1 MGDGSQC
8 CVKCRSLLVT
18 HTRTYRG
25 TNSYYWMRPPRL
37 LYQCE
42 MWVRWWQR
50 RRRPHWVHLIMSC
63 YLDINIYI
71 YRMYIMYIEYV
82 SLSRNTVSGGGGWW
96 CCGWCVPAN
105 DSRGGHD
112 VVVPVLCA
120 RAAPR
125 EARLRTNN
133 ARFPNPRFYRYIAMI
148 HTRVGGG
155 LDQRR

>member
-1 MGDGSQC
+1 MA
-8 CVKCRSLLVT
+8 
-18 HTRTYRG
+18 
-25 TNSYYWMRPPRL
+25 
-37 LYQCE
+37 
-42 MWVRWWQR
+42 
-50 RRRPHWVHLIMSC
+50 
-63 YLDINIYI
+63 
-71 YRMYIMYIEYV
+71 
-82 SLSRNTVSGGGGWW
+82 GGGVAG
-96 CCGWCVPAN
+96 GVSPRMTGA
-105 DSRGGHD
+105 GHD